1 MKKKIMAMLLLGALC
16 LANLEISEQIDPDR
30 LIRIH
35 VLANSDSPAD
45 QQLKLQVK
53 DEIVRT
59 LAPQLEHSRSVEES
73 RQIIQQNLP
82 RLEQTAN
89 ETLQRLH
96 SPYHATLQYGRFDFP
111 VKYYGGF
118 SLPAGNYEALRVLIG
133 QGNGH
138 NWWCVL
144 FPPMCFTDSN
154 SSGSGKYTDQ
164 TPEKKVV
171 VKLKSV
177 ELFKKWTGQQSAEE
191 QAPQSAATKAGA
203 AVQP

>member
-1 MKKKIMAMLLLGALC
+1 MLLGALC
-16 LANLEISEQIDPDR
+16 LANLEISEQIDQNS

-53 DEIVRT
+53 DQIVRT
-59 LAPQLEHSRSVEES
+59 LAPQLEQSHSIEES
-73 RQIIQQNLP
+73 RQIIQSNLP
-82 RLEQTAN
+82 RLEQTAKQ
-89 ETLQRLH
+89 TLQQLH
-96 SPYHATLQYGRFDFP
+96 SSYDVTLQYGRFDFP

-133 QGNGH
+133 EGNGH

-154 SSGSGKYTDQ
+154 TSSSGKYTDQ

-177 ELFKKWTGQQSAEE
+177 ELLKKWTGQQSAEE
-191 QAPQSAATKAGA
+191 QTPTGDK
-203 AVQP
+203 